1 MTFALTHFF
10 HAHTHALA
18 LWTAG
23 TKHATEDFVTV
34 EAYIPDC
41 GDFTLR
47 AQRYGA
53 TGNYQV
59 QPCRENKLFYSC
71 LKDTLG
77 ENTSYITLAN
87 GTWVQ
92 CVGPRSVDLEEVH
105 GITFCLVTGPA
116 APASGGGGGGAAGG
130 GSGRR

>member
-1 MTFALTHFF
+1 VK
-10 HAHTHALA
+10 AHVPN
-18 LWTAG
+18 
-23 TKHATEDFVTV
+23 F
-34 EAYIPDC
+34 

-53 TGNYQV
+53 SGNYQV

-71 LKDTLG
+71 LKDKLG

-92 CVGPRSVDLEEVH
+92 CVGRRSVGLEEVH
-105 GITFCLVTGPA
+105 GITFSLITGPA
-116 APASGGGGGGAAGG
+116 APASGGGGGGGGSGSAAGG
-130 GSGRR
+130 IGGGS